1 MGTPLPIGINT
12 YCLRAFR
19 WTDAQLLDY
28 AAALKLDAIFLQDSL
43 DPKAQDPAH
52 WSEVRQHAAR
62 LGLRLETG
70 GGGFFPKSAADL
82 PARIEYMRAQIGR
95 AAAMGSPLAR
105 FVIAGSRAALPPGP
119 IEKHIETVVRM
130 VRAVRSQALD
140 AGVKIAIEVHKDLQ
154 AWEFKTLVEAAG
166 RDVVGI
172 YLDTGN
178 PVFVMEDPLQTVETL
193 APYAVTVHLRD
204 SVIYEHPRGAA
215 VQWVPLGEGVV
226 DFKPIVAKVAELC
239 PNVAV
244 HIKPI
249 TGRAPEILNYFEPEF
264 WALYPKARAA
274 DLARFMRLAKA
285 GRPYERTMV
294 IADVPGGR
302 RPAPELEAALRYQQ
316 REHLERSVEYGKKSL
331 NLGIGWRG

>member
-1 MGTPLPIGINT
+1 MSTPLPIGINT

-28 AAALKLDAIFLQDSL
+28 AASLRLDAIFLQDSL

-52 WSEVRQHAAR
+52 WVEVKQHAAR

-70 GGGFFPKSAADL
+70 GGGFFPRSAEEL
-82 PARIEYMRAQIGR
+82 PSRVEYMRAQIRR

-105 FVIAGSRAALPPGP
+105 FVIAGSRAGLPPGSV
-119 IEKHIETVVRM
+119 EQHIETVVKM

-140 AGVKIAIEVHKDLQ
+140 AGVKIAFEVHKDLQ

-166 RDVVGI
+166 RDAVGI

-178 PVFVMEDPLQTVETL
+178 PVFVMEDPMQTVETL

-204 SVIYEHPRGAA
+204 SVVYEHPRGAA

-226 DFKPIVAKVAELC
+226 DFKAIVARVAEAC

-244 HIKPI
+244 YIKPI
-249 TGRAPEILNYFEPEF
+249 TGRAPEILNYFEPGF
-264 WALYPKARAA
+264 WKLYPNARAA
-274 DLARFMRLAKA
+274 DLARFMRLAKS

-294 IADVPGGR
+294 IADVPGGPK
-302 RPAPELEAALRYQQ
+302 PAPELEAALRYQQ
-316 REHLERSVEYGKKSL
+316 REHLERSVEYGKKTL
-331 NLGIGWRG
+331 DLGIRWRS

>member
-1 MGTPLPIGINT
+1 MAPLPIGINT

-28 AAALKLDAIFLQDSL
+28 AASLKLDAVFLQDSL
-43 DPKAQDPAH
+43 DPRAQEAAH
-52 WSEVRQHAAR
+52 WVDVKNHAAR
-62 LGLRLETG
+62 LGLKLETG
-70 GGGFFPKSAADL
+70 GGGFFPKSAEEL
-82 PARIEYMRAQIGR
+82 PSRVEYMRAQIKR

-105 FVIAGSRAALPPGP
+105 FVIAGNRAGLPPGT
-119 IEKHIETVVRM
+119 IEQHTETVLKM
-130 VRAVRSQALD
+130 VKAVRSQALD
-140 AGVKIAIEVHKDLQ
+140 AGVKIAFEVHKDLQ

-178 PVFVMEDPLQTVETL
+178 PVFVMEDPMQTVETL

-204 SVIYEHPRGAA
+204 SVVYEHPRGAA

-226 DFKPIVAKVAELC
+226 DFKPIVAKVAEVC

-244 HIKPI
+244 YIKPI
-249 TGRAPEILNYFEPEF
+249 TGRPPEVLNYYEPEF
-264 WALYPKARAA
+264 WKLYPKARAA
-274 DLARFMRLAKA
+274 DLARFMRLAKG

-294 IADVPGGR
+294 IGDVPGGP
-302 RPAPELEAALRYQQ
+302 RPAPEIEAALRFQQ
-316 REHLERSVEYGKKSL
+316 REHLERSVEYGKKV
-331 NLGIGWRG
+331 LGLGRRWVA